1 MSKELFKKIV
11 LDVLK
16 SGIKL
21 DSELLRNLKRRSL
34 ERD

>member
-1 MSKELFKKIV
+1 MFKKIV

-16 SGIKL
+16 SRIKL